1 MATSITNDIKV
12 SVETIYQPTYSKPLK
27 NEYVFAYRI
36 NIENLGNHTVQLLR
50 RHWYIWD
57 SNGIE
62 REVEGE
68 GVVGDQPVLEPGQ
81 SYQYVSGCPLV
92 TDMGTMSG
100 SFQMQR
106 LDNGSFFDVE
116 IPKFQL
122 IAPFKNN

>member
-1 MATSITNDIKV
+1 METSITNDIKV
-12 SVETIYQPTYSKPLK
+12 SVESIYQPSYSKPLK

-36 NIENLGNHTVQLLR
+36 TIENLSNHTVQLLR
-50 RHWYIWD
+50 RYWHIWD
-57 SNGIE
+57 SNAVE

-68 GVVGDQPVLEPGQ
+68 GVVGDQPILKAGQ

-92 TDMGTMSG
+92 TDMGTMKG
-100 SFQMQR
+100 YFKMQKP
-106 LDNGSFFDVE
+106 DTEEFFYVE

>member
-1 MATSITNDIKV
+1 MTSKISAGIKI
-12 SVETIYQPTYSKPLK
+12 SVEAFYQPEFSNPA
-27 NEYVFAYRI
+27 NSEFMFAYRI
-36 NIENLGNHTVQLLR
+36 TIENNNVFPVKLR
-50 RHWYIWD
+50 SRHWHIFD
-57 SNGIE
+57 SYGSLK
-62 REVEGE
+62 EVEGE
-68 GVVGDQPVLEPGQ
+68 GVVGDQPVLDPGQ

-92 TDMGTMSG
+92 TDMGTMHG

>member
-36 NIENLGNHTVQLLR
+36 SIENLGNHSVQLLR

-68 GVVGDQPVLEPGQ
+68 GVVGDQPVLDPGQ

-92 TDMGTMSG
+92 TDMGTMHG

-106 LDNGSFFDVE
+106 LDNSSFFDVE

>member
-1 MATSITNDIKV
+1 METSITNDIKV
-12 SVETIYQPTYSKPLK
+12 SVESFYQPSYSKPVK

-36 NIENLGNHTVQLLR
+36 TIENLSNHTVQLLR
-50 RHWYIWD
+50 RYWHIWD
-57 SNGIE
+57 SNAVE

-68 GVVGDQPVLEPGQ
+68 GVVGDQPILKAGQ

-92 TDMGTMSG
+92 TDMGTMKG
-100 SFQMQR
+100 YFKMQKP
-106 LDNGSFFDVE
+106 DTEEFFDVE

>member
-1 MATSITNDIKV
+1 METAITNDIRV
-12 SVETIYQPTYSKPLK
+12 SVEVIYQPAYSKPLK

-36 NIENLGNHTVQLLR
+36 NIENLGIYTVQLLR

-57 SNGIE
+57 SNGVQ

-68 GVVGDQPVLEPGQ
+68 GVVGDQPILEPGQ
-81 SYQYVSGCPLV
+81 NYQYVSGCPLV

-100 SFQMQR
+100 SYSMIR
-106 LDNGSFFDVE
+106 LGRDYEFEVAV
-116 IPKFQL
+116 PKFQM

>member
-1 MATSITNDIKV
+1 METSITNDIKV
-12 SVETIYQPTYSKPLK
+12 SVESIYQPSYSKPLK

-36 NIENLGNHTVQLLR
+36 TIENLSNHTVQLLR
-50 RHWYIWD
+50 RYWHIWD
-57 SNGIE
+57 SNAVE

-68 GVVGDQPVLEPGQ
+68 GVVGDQPILKAGQ

-92 TDMGTMSG
+92 TDMGTMKG
-100 SFQMQR
+100 YFKMQKP
-106 LDNGSFFDVE
+106 DTEEFFDVE

>member
-1 MATSITNDIKV
+1 METSITNDIKV
-12 SVETIYQPTYSKPLK
+12 SVESIYQPSYSKPVK

-36 NIENLGNHTVQLLR
+36 TIENLSNHTVQLLR
-50 RHWYIWD
+50 RYWHIWD
-57 SNGIE
+57 SNAVE

-68 GVVGDQPVLEPGQ
+68 GVVGDQPILKAGQ

-92 TDMGTMSG
+92 TDMGTMKG
-100 SFQMQR
+100 YFKMQKP
-106 LDNGSFFDVE
+106 DTEEFFDVE